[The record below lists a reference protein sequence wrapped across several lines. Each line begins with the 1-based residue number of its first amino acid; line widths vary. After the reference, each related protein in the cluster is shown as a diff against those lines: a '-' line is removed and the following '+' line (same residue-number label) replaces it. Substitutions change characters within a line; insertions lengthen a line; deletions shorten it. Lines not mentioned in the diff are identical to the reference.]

1 MKNHDYE
8 YNYHELANDAD
19 FFDDDSWIF
28 DDDEEDDTDG
38 VWDNSYNHL
47 NEDISDD

>member
-19 FFDDDSWIF
+19 FFDDDSWVF
-28 DDDEEDDTDG
+28 DDDNDDEYEVCND
-38 VWDNSYNHL
+38 L
-47 NEDISDD
+47 NEEISDD

>member
-19 FFDDDSWIF
+19 FFDDDSWIDEDEF
-28 DDDEEDDTDG
+28 CGEYDNLPEDIDEE
-38 VWDNSYNHL
+38 
-47 NEDISDD
+47 

>member
-19 FFDDDSWIF
+19 FFDDDWIF
-28 DDDEEDDTDG
+28 DDEDDMND

-47 NEDISDD
+47 SEDISDD